1 MATVDRPKA
10 PKLAVVIPAGGVGTR
25 FGGRLPKQ
33 FAKLGRASILAET
46 VGHFARHPSVIAVVV
61 AAPEIHVERTRRAL
75 ASVTRRAPVTVV
87 QGGGMRQDSVWLA
100 LQAVDRHAD
109 IIIVHDAVRPLIT
122 RGLIDTVVAAV
133 AESGAAI
140 CALPI
145 TETVKRVRRDVVEVT
160 LDRSELWA
168 VQTPQA
174 FRAALL
180 REAHEK
186 ARRDSVVGTDDA
198 MLVERLGHPVRV
210 VRGLADNVKITT
222 PEDLRRARRARAR

>member
-1 MATVDRPKA
+1 MTEKPKA
-10 PKLAVVIPAGGVGTR
+10 QKLAVVIPAGGVGTR

-33 FAKLGRASILAET
+33 FIRLSRAPILTQT
-46 VGHFARHPSVIAVVV
+46 VAHFTRHPAIVAIIV

-75 ASVTRRAPVTVV
+75 AGVARRAPVTVV

-100 LQAVDRHAD
+100 LQAVPATAD

-122 RGLIDTVVAAV
+122 RGLIDAVVAAV

-145 TETVKRVRRDVVEVT
+145 TETVKRVRQEVVEAT

-186 ARRDSVVGTDDA
+186 ARRDGVIGTDDA
-198 MLVERLGHPVRV
+198 MLVERLGHRVRV
-210 VRGLADNVKITT
+210 VRGLAENVKITT
-222 PEDLRRARRARAR
+222 PEDLRRARRAWAR